1 LRAGEAVFAPLDFG
15 RRTGPCLLLE
25 DRPVSLRELAV
36 EAAVVRDDDRRV
48 VDERGHHCF
57 VDAMSRDHLGGDAGE
72 RGDLGWHRF
81 GRFVEGGE
89 RVSDAGDATVWQV
102 IELDHPQFDDLVPSR
117 IEAGR
122 LGIE

>member
-1 LRAGEAVFAPLDFG
+1 MMIDASWTNAVTTASSMRCPA
-15 RRTGPCLLLE
+15 TISAVM
-25 DRPVSLRELAV
+25 PVSAV
-36 EAAVVRDDDRRV
+36 T
-48 VDERGHHCF
+48 
-57 VDAMSRDHLGGDAGE
+57 SGGTGSDG
-72 RGDLGWHRF
+72 
-81 GRFVEGGE
+81 FVEGGE